1 MKKKNLIGI
10 LLGIIIII
18 GIILTATIGLN
29 LDLMYSNHKSIDI
42 NLQKQFE
49 NEDVYKIAKE
59 VFENQ
64 KVKVQKVELYEDMVS
79 IIVKDA
85 TDEQLENLNTKLNE
99 KYELENK
106 KDDMVITNVPS
117 VEISDLVKPYILP
130 VSISF
135 VVIIVY
141 LVIYMAI
148 NNRVNRKLSILKE
161 TSKAILAIIGIEL
174 LYLSVFAITRLEINY
189 TTLPIGVIIYAFTT
203 ILILMNL
210 EKQYKIEE
218 KKK

>member
-18 GIILTATIGLN
+18 GIILTATMGLN
-29 LDLMYSNHKSIDI
+29 LDLMYSSHKSIDI
-42 NLQKQFE
+42 NIQKQFE

-99 KYELENK
+99 KYELENT

-161 TSKAILAIIGIEL
+161 TSKAILTIIGIEL
-174 LYLSVFAITRLEINY
+174 LYLSVFAITRLEVNY
-189 TTLPIGVIIYAFTT
+189 TTLPIGIIIYAFTT

>member
-18 GIILTATIGLN
+18 GIILTATMGLN
-29 LDLMYSNHKSIDI
+29 LDLMYSNHKSIDV

-59 VFENQ
+59 IFEKE

-99 KYELENK
+99 KYELENT

-135 VVIIVY
+135 VIIIIY

-161 TSKAILAIIGIEL
+161 ISKAILTIIGIEL
-174 LYLSVFAITRLEINY
+174 LYLSVFAITRLEVNY
-189 TTLPIGVIIYAFTT
+189 TTLPIGIIIYAFTT

>member
-18 GIILTATIGLN
+18 GIILTTTIGLN
-29 LDLMYSNHKSIDI
+29 LDLMYSSHKSIDI

-64 KVKVQKVELYEDMVS
+64 KIKVQKVELYEDMVS

-99 KYELENK
+99 KYELENT

-161 TSKAILAIIGIEL
+161 TSKAILTIIGIEL
-174 LYLSVFAITRLEINY
+174 LYLSVFAITRLEVNY
-189 TTLPIGVIIYAFTT
+189 TTLPIGIIIYAFTT